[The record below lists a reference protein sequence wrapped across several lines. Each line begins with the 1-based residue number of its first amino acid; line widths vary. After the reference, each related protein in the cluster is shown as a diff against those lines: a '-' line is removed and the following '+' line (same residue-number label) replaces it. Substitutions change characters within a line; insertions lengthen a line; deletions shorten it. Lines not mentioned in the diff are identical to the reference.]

1 MCSSKPHPTEPAG
14 LLPLSKPATTS
25 RYFRRSF
32 RHLPVAVFLF
42 APNAVA
48 PAGAQIVDCDAYARS
63 YADAHVSSGP
73 SDLSVADAGMRGAVA
88 GGAWEGPSGAARGA
102 VAGGA
107 LSVLNSIGNYSGGW
121 QGMYDL
127 AYNTCINQ
135 QSPVNHRPTTLGDPN
150 YHPSPS
156 PLRREVPP
164 FPASPRIPVMQ
175 SR

>member
-1 MCSSKPHPTEPAG
+1 MNSRKPHPTEPSG
-14 LLPLSKPATTS
+14 PLPQNNPATDS
-25 RYFRRSF
+25 RQSRRPL
-32 RHLPVAVFLF
+32 RHLPFALLLLAPGAVT
-42 APNAVA
+42 AAE
-48 PAGAQIVDCDAYARS
+48 AQTVDCDAYARS
-63 YADAHVSSGP
+63 YADAHVSNDPTG
-73 SDLSVADAGMRGAVA
+73 LSVADAGMRGAVA

-107 LSVLNSIGNYSGGW
+107 LSVLNNIGNYSGGW

-164 FPASPRIPVMQ
+164 FPANPRVPLLQ
-175 SR
+175 NR